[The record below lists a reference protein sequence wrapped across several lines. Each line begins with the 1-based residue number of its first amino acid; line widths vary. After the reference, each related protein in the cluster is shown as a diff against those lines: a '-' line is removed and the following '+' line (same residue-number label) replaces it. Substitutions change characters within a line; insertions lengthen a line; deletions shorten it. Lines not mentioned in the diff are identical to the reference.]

1 MILHLD
7 TLLLLLHLR
16 LPLFL
21 GLNLSQEEK
30 VKERKLC
37 LWRVTELERKKVR
50 IYVSSRAFF
59 LRSPSIHHP
68 SDANHIL

>member
-30 VKERKLC
+30 AKERKLC
-37 LWRVTELERKKVR
+37 LWRVTELERKKVS

-59 LRSPSIHHP
+59 FRSPSIHHL